1 MAAVGGWN
9 HPAAFP
15 HWSKRNPVAF
25 FVPERELNL
34 RSSVLDSSIRLTE
47 CDMTEHRRR
56 VKQTRSLEERMAEL
70 AAELKDQANQLPAG
84 AERERLLRK
93 ARFAETGARLSD
105 WVSSS
110 GLRPPE

>member
-1 MAAVGGWN
+1 
-9 HPAAFP
+9 
-15 HWSKRNPVAF
+15 
-25 FVPERELNL
+25 
-34 RSSVLDSSIRLTE
+34 
-47 CDMTEHRRR
+47 
-56 VKQTRSLEERMAEL
+56 MAEL